1 MLRFKQYL
9 LEATIWD
16 DANHQSG
23 ETFEVK
29 SNATAAVKK
38 AFSIVKGNSF
48 VKIAANEY
56 SSSTDKQEI
65 RIPANHEPELNSIV
79 FYFRDSTKRAY
90 KVSAVPTLS
99 NGNFKWTTAG
109 KSTNRGE
116 LTELKELASLE
127 MMLNAI
133 NGTTLPKDSDEL
145 ASMVKTRWGF
155 EKANEVWRD
164 IYYTSALAHSKLTKK
179 MPFKGIYLGERQQ
192 AGFTAPIYKL
202 ATKLTKKS
210 ADNWNPSDVWFVRTD
225 QKSMINTMIMNLET
239 SLKNKIPVDK
249 VAYQLKDM
257 MDVMLKEGILI
268 GVSLKQINKGSG
280 SSSLVT
286 FDDVK
291 QKLADMDFSIIKN
304 YIRIS
309 KKGLPAYGELSTRSG
324 FNIKWGGRA
333 NAQKANINIEGQM
346 AKSTHQ
352 LGALDANKIKQLAKE
367 KRITILGDSDFGRP
381 NSNNLIKIAP
391 NYLNYLK
398 VTDINTHNMFV
409 GKLDINGLIDKYGW
423 VECKRFIANIS
434 VFQFMNSLTEKDIL
448 NLFLL
453 AKKVDKVNPNYY
465 LFE

>member
-38 AFSIVKGNSF
+38 AFSVVKGNSF

-179 MPFKGIYLGERQQ
+179 
-192 AGFTAPIYKL
+192 
-202 ATKLTKKS
+202 
-210 ADNWNPSDVWFVRTD
+210 
-225 QKSMINTMIMNLET
+225 
-239 SLKNKIPVDK
+239 
-249 VAYQLKDM
+249 
-257 MDVMLKEGILI
+257 
-268 GVSLKQINKGSG
+268 
-280 SSSLVT
+280 
-286 FDDVK
+286 
-291 QKLADMDFSIIKN
+291 
-304 YIRIS
+304 
-309 KKGLPAYGELSTRSG
+309 
-324 FNIKWGGRA
+324 
-333 NAQKANINIEGQM
+333 
-346 AKSTHQ
+346 
-352 LGALDANKIKQLAKE
+352 
-367 KRITILGDSDFGRP
+367 
-381 NSNNLIKIAP
+381 
-391 NYLNYLK
+391 
-398 VTDINTHNMFV
+398 
-409 GKLDINGLIDKYGW
+409 
-423 VECKRFIANIS
+423 
-434 VFQFMNSLTEKDIL
+434 
-448 NLFLL
+448 LL
-453 AKKVDKVNPNYY
+453 R
-465 LFE
+465 L